1 MYHQDD
7 KAGGGKTAFG
17 QSPKLFID
25 MLLKKMWEEAFRGQ
39 LSKQIST
46 SVSLAPKQK
55 QDHHHHL
62 ENSPITLLHCASLLL
77 SSLQMPATCG
87 KCDCPVKPTEK
98 YNLVPRL
105 KGQIL
110 PGLGQ

>member
-7 KAGGGKTAFG
+7 KAGGGKIAFR

-25 MLLKKMWEEAFRGQ
+25 VLFKKMWEEAFHGQ

-46 SVSLAPKQK
+46 SVSLVQKQK

-62 ENSPITLLHCASLLL
+62 ENSPITHVCANQLLF
-77 SSLQMPATCG
+77 SLQMPATCG
-87 KCDCPVKPTEK
+87 KCDCPAKPTEK
-98 YNLVPRL
+98 YNFAPRL
-105 KGQIL
+105 KGQTL
-110 PGLGQ
+110 PGLGH